1 MSNFTVYFTQTFTPT
16 NKIKTLKHDR
26 RMKVLIEKNIH
37 LTYALGRDAVRL
49 FPRLSLRHHVPA
61 VIGLAISTVI
71 PAYYGSCV
79 PRTAILLLC
88 NELCN
93 AKRALCEKHV
103 FTSRNSRFENAKR
116 PLLKGK
122 TGIMASIGGLIAADY
137 IIFSQ

>member
-1 MSNFTVYFTQTFTPT
+1 MLFVF
-16 NKIKTLKHDR
+16 
-26 RMKVLIEKNIH
+26 
-37 LTYALGRDAVRL
+37 

-61 VIGLAISTVI
+61 VIGLANSTAL

-79 PRTAILLLC
+79 PRTAILLSC

-103 FTSRNSRFENAKR
+103 FKSRNSRFENAKR

-122 TGIMASIGGLIAADY
+122 TGIMASMGGLIAADC
-137 IIFSQ
+137 IIFSQYDAKCLAT